1 MYAWASDIFKM
12 DTKSGWDD
20 SLLVYWAI
28 AFSQSWVFFIHPLVF
43 LLCSLM
49 VMVRSCL
56 SSVHIALHSALNS
69 TDTQES
75 RKYNEDFESKT
86 KFSASVTFSTENNEA
101 KLGQAADGTNL
112 QAALLIQI
120 VGSVYCWLLSVM
132 SQIATKKDV
141 AALAFKVETLRGAVG
156 GVCFK
161 GLTLQT
167 LHYIFPEFWANKLK
181 ISQQLQFSV

>member
-1 MYAWASDIFKM
+1 
-12 DTKSGWDD
+12 
-20 SLLVYWAI
+20 
-28 AFSQSWVFFIHPLVF
+28 
-43 LLCSLM
+43 M

-86 KFSASVTFSTENNEA
+86 KFSASVTFSTVNNEA

-120 VGSVYCWLLSVM
+120 VGSVYC
-132 SQIATKKDV
+132 
-141 AALAFKVETLRGAVG
+141 
-156 GVCFK
+156 
-161 GLTLQT
+161 
-167 LHYIFPEFWANKLK
+167 
-181 ISQQLQFSV
+181 